1 MAWRDLLDVEEG
13 VFRLL
18 WAASRRL
25 RGGRSGEAGRDGVRS
40 GVRAPVVL
48 ESEVATLSVLA
59 QLLTGEAVRLR
70 PAPGVGGLRGAD
82 LLLPTTLSIASE
94 PMRPPAPVP
103 APVRAWIPESDH
115 VPVAETEL
123 DLDRAAYCVQ
133 VVVLAGMR
141 KLFRAER
148 PPSASNFE
156 GALDVLRRTRE
167 AVDRMAA
174 ELPRFAEL
182 HERVMACVLA
192 DRERDV
198 DISRLDEREAEL
210 ENARRAALRGER
222 PWEERTVAER
232 LVGPRTARTRRR
244 SPVLPIW
251 SEWIETPEDAG
262 RLASIGAAA
271 ARAAAAADEN
281 EEEDGNPT
289 EREAPAVGA
298 LRRVDLDSR
307 EEDSAPPIAPFERV
321 ETLDRYRGGNRDL
334 DGADELDAHLEAL
347 EEADLGDLIRTNQP
361 SHSFLKADLELGV
374 EVGDAEADGQGEA
387 GIAYDEWDASRRRY
401 RRGWCTVY
409 PSLAPSGESA
419 WAEQALQIHRDVV
432 RRLRLRLEIHRLG
445 LQRTPRQ
452 TDGEEIDLDA
462 ALADHVERRAG
473 QGGDLRLYV
482 RSKKRRRDFATLVL
496 LDVSMST
503 DSWVQGRRV
512 LDVAREAA
520 LVLGEVADQLGDR
533 VQILAFASETRN
545 RCQVWKVFSEGE
557 AWALGKRRLAGLE
570 PRGYTRIGPALRHAT
585 ALLAE
590 TPAER
595 RLLLLI
601 SDGKPTD
608 YDRYEGR
615 YGIADIRTA
624 IREAH
629 AREIHTHGL
638 AVDAVA
644 RDYLPALFGQGGF
657 DILAKPDQ
665 LVESLTAVY
674 GRLTAR

>member
-18 WAASRRL
+18 WATGRRL
-25 RGGRSGEAGRDGVRS
+25 RGGLSDEAGRAGA
-40 GVRAPVVL
+40 RAGARGARF
-48 ESEVATLSVLA
+48 ESEVAGLSVLA

-82 LLLPTTLSIASE
+82 LLLPTSLSMASAPASE
-94 PMRPPAPVP
+94 PAAPVP
-103 APVRAWIPESDH
+103 VSVHVSAPEPGR
-115 VPVAETEL
+115 VPDFEAEL

-133 VVVLAGMR
+133 VVLLAGMR
-141 KLFRAER
+141 KLFRTER
-148 PPSASNFE
+148 PPSASCFE
-156 GALDVLRRTRE
+156 GALDALRRTRE

-182 HERVMACVLA
+182 HERVMTRVAA
-192 DRERDV
+192 NRERDV
-198 DISRLDEREAEL
+198 DLARLDGREAEL
-210 ENARRAALRGER
+210 ERARRAALRGER
-222 PWEERTVAER
+222 PWEERALVER
-232 LVGPRTARTRRR
+232 LVGPRMARARRR
-244 SPVLPIW
+244 SPALSIW
-251 SEWIETPEDAG
+251 SEWIETPGDAG
-262 RLASIGAAA
+262 RLAPIGDSA
-271 ARAAAAADEN
+271 ARAATGEESGEDE
-281 EEEDGNPT
+281 ETDPT

-298 LRRVDLDSR
+298 LRRVDLDFR

-321 ETLDRYRGGNRDL
+321 ETLDRYRGGKRDL

-347 EEADLGDLIRTNQP
+347 EQADLGDLIRTNQP

-374 EVGDAEADGQGEA
+374 DVADAEADGQGPA

-409 PSLAPSGESA
+409 PSQAPSGELA
-419 WAEQALQIHRDVV
+419 WAEHALQTHRDVV

-445 LQRTPRQ
+445 LQRAPRQ

-462 ALADHVERRAG
+462 ALADHIERRVG
-473 QGGDLRLYV
+473 HGGDLRLYV

-557 AWALGKRRLAGLE
+557 PWALGKRRLAALE

-585 ALLAE
+585 AVLE
-590 TPAER
+590 RTPAER

-657 DILAKPDQ
+657 HILAKPDQ
-665 LVESLTAVY
+665 LVESLTEVY